1 MNIKDPYKSKDPNYF
16 GIGGWKFICSGC
28 GDFYYI
34 IDGCMRCKIKRLRPY
49 IQRRIDEMKAK
60 GIPIKAYQ
68 KRARK
73 AYYSR
78 IINKYKRGDHRG
90 YETMIKKLE
99 ERSKIRAGY
108 VKRRIKEYNRAST
121 PHPLSV

>member
-1 MNIKDPYKSKDPNYF
+1 MIKDPYKSKDPNYF

-34 IDGCMRCKIKRLRPY
+34 IDGCLRCKIKYLKPF
-49 IQRRIDEMKAK
+49 IQRRIDYMKK
-60 GIPIKAYQ
+60 NGIPIKAYQ
-68 KRARK
+68 KRGRK

-78 IINKYKRGDHRG
+78 IMNKYKRGDKVG
-90 YETMIKKLE
+90 YRIMLKKLE
-99 ERSKIRAGY
+99 ERSKIRARY

-121 PHPLSV
+121 PHPISV